1 MKDFKITVVGLG
13 VIGGAFAEGLK
24 HLGATVYGVDIN
36 ERTLEF
42 AKEKGII
49 DEGFLLGKE
58 PLLQSDIVIISL
70 YPSLLKDFIIEN
82 ITYFKKNAI
91 ITDVSGI
98 KESIISQVEGLLRED
113 LDFIYGHPMAG
124 KEKQGIEYADLKV
137 FQNAN
142 YILIKSEKNK
152 EKNLILME
160 KIIKGLGFKNINYL
174 TAREH
179 DETIAFTSQLTHILA
194 VALINSDDEKNDISK
209 FIGDS
214 FRDLTRIS
222 KINADLWCELFLGN
236 KNNLINKIEVFQDEL
251 SKLKILLESENSN
264 LLKREFRKSTK
275 RREKLDK

>member
-1 MKDFKITVVGLG
+1 MKDLKITVVGLG

-24 HLGATVYGVDIN
+24 HLGAIVYGVDIN
-36 ERTLEF
+36 ERTLKF

-49 DEGFLLGKE
+49 DEGFLTGKE
-58 PLLQSDIVIISL
+58 ALLQSDIVIISL

-82 ITYFKKNAI
+82 INHFKKNAI

-98 KESIISQVEGLLRED
+98 KESIISQTEGLLRED

-152 EKNLILME
+152 KKNLLLIE

-174 TAREH
+174 TAEEH

-194 VALINSDDEKNDISK
+194 VALINSDDEKNDISN

-236 KNNLINKIEVFQDEL
+236 KKHLIDKIEVFQDEL